1 MNVLKNYII
10 PMKAKILNRK
20 AFEDWFLMKY
30 VQIFLHYLNIENVLK
45 KIKFQNHSHKQ
56 YLKKL
61 YQNFHLTLLKVKK
74 LF

>member
-1 MNVLKNYII
+1 
-10 PMKAKILNRK
+10 MKAKILNLK

-45 KIKFQNHSHKQ
+45 KIKFQNHPQKK
-56 YLKKL
+56 YKKKL
-61 YQNFHLTLLKVKK
+61 YRNFHLTLLKVKK